1 MKATKIITVICWSI
15 TAIVLTGLLI
25 FFLTGTIFG
34 YSSDKWDF
42 GNNFGI
48 GFSSFTENLTG
59 PFTVDGTYNVA
70 TNNIDTLRI
79 NWVAGNVTVTPYDG
93 DTIKITELAQR
104 ELSDREKLGF
114 SVSGDTL
121 TINFRERGSN
131 SFRSMPRK
139 QLEVFVPLGL
149 AESLSKLVVETVS
162 GDVNITGINA
172 SVLEGESVSAMLR
185 IVGSYGK
192 VKLESVSGNL
202 SLINN
207 SPGSEVNANS
217 VSGAIDL
224 FGSFNKVIIETV
236 SGRMLVSSE
245 QLPVSFKSDSVS
257 GSLTIKLPAGSSVS
271 VNHSAVS
278 GKLTSDLPVLM
289 EGRGAAFTIS
299 SVSGSTKIEILD

>member
-1 MKATKIITVICWSI
+1 MKAMKIVTIICWMI
-15 TAIVLTGLLI
+15 TALALTGLLI

-34 YSSDKWDF
+34 FSSDKWDF

-70 TNNIDTLRI
+70 ADNIDTLRI

-93 DTIKITELAQR
+93 TNIKITELAQR

-114 SVSGDTL
+114 SVSSDTL

-131 SFRSMPRK
+131 RFGNMPRK
-139 QLEVFVPLGL
+139 QLEVLVPHAL
-149 AESLSKLVVETVS
+149 AENLSKLVIETVS
-162 GDVNITGINA
+162 GNVNIDGINA
-172 SVLEGESVSAMLR
+172 SVLEGESVSADLR
-185 IVGSYGK
+185 FLGSYGK

-202 SLINN
+202 LLRNN
-207 SPGSEVNANS
+207 SPGCEVNANN
-217 VSGAIDL
+217 VSGLIDL
-224 FGSFNKVIIETV
+224 LGSFNKVNIETV
-236 SGRMLVSSE
+236 SGQMLVSSE
-245 QLPVSFKSDSVS
+245 ELPTSFKAESVS
-257 GSLTIKLPAGSSVS
+257 GSLTIKLPAGSTVS

-278 GKLTSDLPVLM
+278 GKLTSDLPILM

-299 SVSGSTKIEILD
+299 SVSGNTKIEVLE